1 MAEAVRLCLDLFRL
15 LVATPAAL
23 TQLQRH
29 DQHLGELLLRVNQHA
44 PLKAE
49 LRAAAAEVHAAF
61 TGDEI
66 GLLELPPTDRPLA
79 LLGGEAAD
87 AEEGAHLPAVATAL
101 IRRLSAASS

>member
-1 MAEAVRLCLDLFRL
+1 MALQLPVARLHARSPG
-15 LVATPAAL
+15 A
-23 TQLQRH
+23 
-29 DQHLGELLLRVNQHA
+29 LLLRVRA
-44 PLKAE
+44 AGALRAE

-66 GLLELPPTDRPLA
+66 GLLELPPTERPLA